1 MDQAIIALIILLV
14 TTVILVK
21 EYIPLGGVG
30 LLLAVSMVLFGIL
43 DATSSLVYFSNKTV
57 IQVAVAYIISEAV
70 LVVGVADKIGDLAQS
85 ISSKQKDSERTV
97 LILVMVT
104 TALSGLILPRFAVT
118 AALMP
123 IVIAIARSTG
133 VSRTKLLFLLAL
145 TANFAGQ
152 NTLMSTPPNMLA
164 NGILADAGYNTFGY
178 FEFAWIGM
186 PMTIAGVIVVA
197 LLQKKILPEYVD
209 EKLIASS
216 EQLGTGLHARKK
228 DIPKY
233 KIIVTIIAFG
243 IFILG
248 IIFEKQTGIA
258 GHVTAILAVALLI
271 TTRVLTEKEAF
282 NAVSWSTVFFIV
294 GILSLGKGL
303 EVSGASTLIANTAL
317 GFLGE
322 NPSPYLLTA
331 VLFIVSAT
339 MTQFMSNTGAA
350 GLLFPVGLSIA
361 AAMGAD
367 PRAVV
372 MAITCGCG
380 SSFMTPIA
388 TPSNTMVMEEA
399 KLKFKD
405 FAIAGT
411 PLMIVTFILVMI
423 ILPMVWPFFP

>member
-216 EQLGTGLHARKK
+216 EQLG
-228 DIPKY
+228 
-233 KIIVTIIAFG
+233 
-243 IFILG
+243 
-248 IIFEKQTGIA
+248 
-258 GHVTAILAVALLI
+258 
-271 TTRVLTEKEAF
+271 
-282 NAVSWSTVFFIV
+282 
-294 GILSLGKGL
+294 
-303 EVSGASTLIANTAL
+303 
-317 GFLGE
+317 
-322 NPSPYLLTA
+322 
-331 VLFIVSAT
+331 
-339 MTQFMSNTGAA
+339 
-350 GLLFPVGLSIA
+350 
-361 AAMGAD
+361 MGAD

-380 SSFMTPIA
+380 SSFMTPIV